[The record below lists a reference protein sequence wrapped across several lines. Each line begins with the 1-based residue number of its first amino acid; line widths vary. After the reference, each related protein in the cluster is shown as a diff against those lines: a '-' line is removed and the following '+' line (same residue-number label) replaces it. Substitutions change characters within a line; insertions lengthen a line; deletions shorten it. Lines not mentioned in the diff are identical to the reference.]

1 MRNAIFATCS
11 AVAMTGAISLSAQT
25 TPKPS
30 TPSTPQATGNQ
41 TVTVTGCL
49 KPWTGTSMGTG
60 STTPGSTAG
69 STTGATPAMF
79 LLTNADEASN
89 GRTGTMGSGTT
100 GSGTTGSTTP
110 GTGTTGTTT
119 PGTRMGGDN
128 GDKQYTLTA
137 STSVNLAE
145 HLNKQVRVTGTLSKA
160 ASSGAMGSGS
170 TTGTTGTTGTGTTG
184 STTTRPGE
192 TPRPGETAE
201 RGHAGMTSNA
211 GTIAVSS
218 VTMVSATCTGNSR

>member
-25 TPKPS
+25 TPNPS
-30 TPSTPQATGNQ
+30 TPSTPQASTGNQ

-49 KPWTGTSMGTG
+49 KPWTGTSMGAG

-79 LLTNADEASN
+79 LLTNADDASS
-89 GRTGTMGSGTT
+89 GATGTMGSGTT
-100 GSGTTGSTTP
+100 GSGTPGSTTP
-110 GTGTTGTTT
+110 GAGTTGATT
-119 PGTRMGGDN
+119 PGARTGGGD

-160 ASSGAMGSGS
+160 APSSAMGSGS
-170 TTGTTGTTGTGTTG
+170 TTGTTGSTGSTG

-201 RGHAGMTSNA
+201 RGHAGMTPHS